1 MALLTEKDQKLL
13 NELEKNAKDTLKLCE
28 DAKSGKI
35 TMKELENRISKGG
48 GGMGS
53 LPLGTN

>member
-35 TMKELENRISKGG
+35 TMKELENRISKNMPGA
-48 GGMGS
+48 
-53 LPLGTN
+53 PAAPA